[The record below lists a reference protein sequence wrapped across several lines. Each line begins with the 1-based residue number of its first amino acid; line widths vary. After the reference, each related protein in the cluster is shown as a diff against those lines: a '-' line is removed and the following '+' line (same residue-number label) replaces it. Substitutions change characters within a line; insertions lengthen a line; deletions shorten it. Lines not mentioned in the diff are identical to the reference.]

1 VSPGVEVTIDPTEGP
16 DRVILELDAF
26 GGPYAVVPGR
36 ALSARSALVEAA
48 IDAFAPPAGGAVK
61 IRIGSSV
68 PSGCGTGTSAAV
80 AVALIGGLA
89 SLRAGRPSLNE
100 VAYAA
105 HRLEVVTLGLE
116 SGIQD
121 QLCSS
126 YGGISFIEIDR
137 YPQATVET
145 LPMWEELSELLTLIF
160 CGSSHD
166 SPSIHRQVIAESRGS
181 KVFSRLRAAAVAART
196 AVLERDLDAFGR
208 AMVDNTD
215 AQRALHPDIV
225 GVDARRL
232 METAASQGAIGW
244 KVNGA
249 GGGGGSV
256 TILSPSQA
264 VKKAVE
270 DSVNSTDTNERVI
283 PVQIATSGLQVTG
296 AV

>member
-1 VSPGVEVTIDPTEGP
+1 MIRASAPVRICDNGGWTDTWFGGPGRVLNVAVSPGVEVTIDPTEGP

-26 GGPYAVVPGR
+26 GGPYPVVPGR
-36 ALSARSALVEAA
+36 ARSARSALVEAA

-145 LPMWEELSELLTLIF
+145 LPMWEELSELL
-160 CGSSHD
+160 
-166 SPSIHRQVIAESRGS
+166 
-181 KVFSRLRAAAVAART
+181 RLFFVAAPMTHLRSI
-196 AVLERDLDAFGR
+196 GR
-208 AMVDNTD
+208 
-215 AQRALHPDIV
+215 
-225 GVDARRL
+225 
-232 METAASQGAIGW
+232 
-244 KVNGA
+244 
-249 GGGGGSV
+249 
-256 TILSPSQA
+256 
-264 VKKAVE
+264 
-270 DSVNSTDTNERVI
+270 
-283 PVQIATSGLQVTG
+283 
-296 AV
+296 